1 MVDEA
6 HALGVVG
13 RTGRGLSEH
22 FGCGHP
28 DVMMGTLSKALGS
41 SGGYVAGSAT
51 LVEYLRQKSRP
62 FIFNTAP
69 TPATVAAADAALS
82 LLEGEPGL
90 VESLHANVR
99 AFAAATRGLPSVRGG
114 ETAIFPVV
122 VGDERRAVAVS
133 EALERRGFL
142 VPAIRYPTVA
152 RGEARLRV
160 AISARHTKDQ
170 LSSLAECLACG
181 AEAADLV

>member
-1 MVDEA
+1 
-6 HALGVVG
+6 
-13 RTGRGLSEH
+13 
-22 FGCGHP
+22 
-28 DVMMGTLSKALGS
+28 MGTLSKALGS

-51 LVEYLRQKSRP
+51 LVEYLRQKARP

-69 TPATVAAADAALS
+69 TPASVAAADAALS
-82 LLEGEPGL
+82 LLESEPAL
-90 VESLHANVR
+90 VARLRENVA
-99 AFAAATRGLPSVRGG
+99 AFAEATKGSSAVRGG

-160 AISARHTKDQ
+160 AMSARHTAEQVHD
-170 LSSLAECLACG
+170 LA
-181 AEAADLV
+181 AALGELLPRD